1 MSLLIFIKLLIITCA
16 MGELIKQPCSPDE
29 TPCRRNHQC
38 CSSSCIASEY
48 STSKVCGSLYNTD
61 VIITKMTSKPVDA
74 EINQPTKKCVQ
85 MGKLCSSHD
94 NCCSKLCAIVK
105 STRICVMDQNHKDRK
120 PN

>member
-1 MSLLIFIKLLIITCA
+1 MGKRAQRFTFESLRDKFNRHKLLF
-16 MGELIKQPCSPDE
+16 LKK
-29 TPCRRNHQC
+29 CRRNHQC